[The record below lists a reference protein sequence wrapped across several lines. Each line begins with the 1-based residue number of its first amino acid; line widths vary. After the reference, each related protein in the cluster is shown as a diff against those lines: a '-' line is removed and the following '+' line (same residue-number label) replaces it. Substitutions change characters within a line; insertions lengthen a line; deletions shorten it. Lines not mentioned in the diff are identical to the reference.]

1 MSVNDPTFP
10 QESNSVRRRLGNFWG
25 EQMGRAAN
33 SENII
38 DLGNRLF
45 FSPHLPLEMSYQR
58 ELRPDVKGEI
68 SSAAVRKILGGQVE
82 QTGLEKPRIQARLT
96 EVSADPD
103 AYDAELRVT
112 DADATNA
119 VGEALD
125 FHSEG
130 YLLFDKVPREMDLG
144 SEYEFNV
151 TGVRGYEPSSSPG
164 VGIGDKEEY
173 DIF

>member
-1 MSVNDPTFP
+1 MDRTANP
-10 QESNSVRRRLGNFWG
+10 GN
-25 EQMGRAAN
+25 
-33 SENII
+33 IV

-96 EVSADPD
+96 EVSADPE

-112 DADATNA
+112 DGNDTNA

-130 YLLFDKVPREMDLG
+130 YLLFDRVPRDMDLS

-151 TGVRGYEPSSSPG
+151 TGVRGYESSDSPG
-164 VGIGDKEEY
+164 VCVGDKAEY

>member
-1 MSVNDPTFP
+1 MSVNDPTYP
-10 QESNSVRRRLGNFWG
+10 QESNSVRRRLGNFWTD
-25 EQMGRAAN
+25 QIGRTAN
-33 SENII
+33 PDNIV

-68 SSAAVRKILGGQVE
+68 SSAAVRKILGDQIE
-82 QTGLEKPRIQARLT
+82 QTGLEKPRVQARLT
-96 EVSADPD
+96 EVSAEPE

-112 DADATNA
+112 DGDDTNA

-130 YLLFDKVPREMDLG
+130 YLLFDRVPRDMDL
-144 SEYEFNV
+144 SSDYEFNV
-151 TGVRGYEPSSSPG
+151 TGVRGYEPSGGPG
-164 VGIGDKEEY
+164 VGVGDKEEY